1 MRLAKVASLSAAVL
15 LSGFVAQAEDPERVL
30 DTIVTTED
38 NAPSVQDYIAE
49 PTFTGLEMS
58 PNGKYVAGVRRDGYD
73 YYLVVADLEAE
84 ELQWTGTFFDDI
96 IIADINW
103 ANNDRLIIE
112 AQAVFN
118 SDSLN
123 LMDPKDWFDPTLNR
137 LLIETL
143 YMIDRDGENLIRVFE
158 GDEQLDNIFSDTQ
171 LLDVSLAYPD
181 EILVQSRRVELTNR
195 RSGNFDY
202 GGADLYKVNIN
213 TGEFENYVR
222 GQKRTQ
228 GFESDSDGRVKYRI
242 DENAAGNRNN
252 YYVASIADD
261 GRIRWSKGASISM
274 TDLENE
280 LDQPFKINILA
291 PAEEAPL
298 FYVRDVPQGED
309 RHAIYV
315 YDISTGEHVEMI
327 AAHPDYDMG
336 GGFIDSAN
344 GIILNPNNRELIG
357 VSWSGRKAEMLL
369 FDPNL
374 QRHVEALE
382 SYFGDQLNFRLIDKS
397 LDGNKWLL
405 NVEGPGH
412 SGFFALYELDKV
424 KVTELGDQ
432 RATLAGKAA
441 YSTKIVS
448 YKSRDGSDVFGYLT
462 LPFGEEKG
470 NHPFV
475 MYPHGGP
482 QARDFF
488 QWDSTVQLL
497 ASRGYAVFQPQFRG
511 SAGFGKRYAEAGY
524 REWGGIMQT
533 DVEDGLQHIINEG
546 YVDASRGCIMGF
558 SYGAYATMQGA
569 VATPDD
575 YRCALAGGGVYDLF
589 EMQRWSR
596 AVRGQNSSTFEYWT
610 TQLGDPN
617 DNYDDLINRSP
628 ARNLDKLKVPV
639 FLFHGKRDNIVP
651 IEQAE
656 MLRDRLRSAGA
667 DFEYVVMPK
676 AGHQFGAPRTEEPR
690 EIRQDILRF
699 LATHNPTDRNKL
711 KPQVQ

>member
-1 MRLAKVASLSAAVL
+1 MRLAKVASLSAAML
-15 LSGFVAQAEDPERVL
+15 FSGFFAQAEDPERIL
-30 DTIVTTED
+30 DTIITTED
-38 NAPSVQDYIAE
+38 NVPSVEDYVAE
-49 PTFTGLEMS
+49 ATFTGLEMS

-84 ELQWTGTFFDDI
+84 ELQFTGTFFNDI
-96 IIADINW
+96 IINEINW
-103 ANNDRLIIE
+103 ASDDRLIIE
-112 AQAVFN
+112 AVAVFHG
-118 SDSLN
+118 DTMR
-123 LMDPKDWFDPTLNR
+123 LMDPKDWFDLTR
-137 LLIETL
+137 DRVVIQTL

-158 GDEQLDNIFSDTQ
+158 GDKLLDNVFSDTQ
-171 LLDVSLAYPD
+171 LLDVSIADPD
-181 EILVQSRRVELTNR
+181 HILVQSRRVEINDR
-195 RSGNFDY
+195 RSGSYEY
-202 GGADLYKVNIN
+202 GGADLYKVDIN
-213 TGEFENYVR
+213 TGEYESYVR

-228 GFESDSDGRVKYRI
+228 RYESDSDGQVKYRV
-242 DENAAGNRNN
+242 DENAAGNRDN
-252 YYVASIADD
+252 YYVADVTDD
-261 GRIRWSKGASISM
+261 GRIRWSKGASVSI

-315 YDISTGEHVEMI
+315 YDISTSEHVEMI
-327 AAHPDYDMG
+327 AAHPEYDMG
-336 GGFIDSAN
+336 GGREPAS
-344 GIILNPNNRELIG
+344 GIIMNPNNRELIG
-357 VSWSGRKAEMLL
+357 VSWSGKKPEMLL

-382 SYFGDQLNFRLIDKS
+382 SYFGDQLNFTLIDKS
-397 LDGNKWLL
+397 MDGNKWLL

-424 KVTELGDQ
+424 KITELGDQ
-432 RATLAGKAA
+432 RAPLSGKAT

-448 YKSRDGSDVFGYLT
+448 YKARDGKEIFGYLT

-470 NHPFV
+470 KHPFV

-488 QWDSTVQLL
+488 RWDDTVQLL

-511 SAGFGKRYAEAGY
+511 SAGFGKKYAEAGY
-524 REWGGIMQT
+524 REWGGLMQT
-533 DVEDGLQHIINEG
+533 DVEDGLKHIIAEG
-546 YVDASRGCIMGF
+546 YVDADRGCIMGF

-617 DNYDDLINRSP
+617 DNYDDLIARSP
-628 ARNLDKLKVPV
+628 ARNLDKLKIPV

-656 MLRDRLRSAGA
+656 MLRNRLRSAGA
-667 DFEYVVMPK
+667 DFEYVVMRK

-690 EIRQDILRF
+690 EIREDILLF

-711 KPQVQ
+711 RQPLQ